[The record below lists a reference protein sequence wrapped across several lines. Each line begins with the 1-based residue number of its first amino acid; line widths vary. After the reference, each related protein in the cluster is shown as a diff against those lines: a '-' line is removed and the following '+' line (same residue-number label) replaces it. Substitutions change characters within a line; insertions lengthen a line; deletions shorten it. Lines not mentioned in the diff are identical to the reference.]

1 MQVTRKLVISCLPR
15 TIWPIFS
22 LFFTFCYYFT
32 RLKPPETKRQNMRN
46 WENISHSVLGT
57 VLCLMRIAGCIAVQ
71 FLKKAMG
78 IFMKTLLESSPNF
91 ATNMKRI

>member
-1 MQVTRKLVISCLPR
+1 
-15 TIWPIFS
+15 
-22 LFFTFCYYFT
+22 
-32 RLKPPETKRQNMRN
+32 MRN

-91 ATNMKRI
+91 ATNIK